1 MKPRTG
7 KNVRAE
13 RREREEM
20 PLMKKVGTVVNRI
33 PLGKWNSFNWMVISR
48 KYNDT
53 TLPFHSIIFFCYEKL
68 FSSLCLTQG

>member
-20 PLMKKVGTVVNRI
+20 PLMKKVGTVMNRI
-33 PLGKWNSFNWMVISR
+33 PLGK
-48 KYNDT
+48 
-53 TLPFHSIIFFCYEKL
+53 
-68 FSSLCLTQG
+68 